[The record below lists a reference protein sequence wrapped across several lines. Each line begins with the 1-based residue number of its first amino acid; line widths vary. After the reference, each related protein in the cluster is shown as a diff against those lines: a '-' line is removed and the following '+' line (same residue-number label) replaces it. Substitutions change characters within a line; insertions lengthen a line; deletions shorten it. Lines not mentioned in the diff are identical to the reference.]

1 MYGQVPDFAEAEE
14 WYKQHFGLLTSDQI
28 YHQDDPSKTGLG
40 AFMRCDRGDE
50 YADHH
55 TLFLMGAGN
64 PPPGY
69 NHVAYEVANTDDV
82 SRHDVA
88 GIWVAFFSNCQRI
101 VADRCLRA
109 TTTSRT
115 RRRSTAAR
123 RSGGSGAT
131 SSARRSTTTGTT
143 LTAVCWS
150 IGRNPHGYY

>member
-28 YHQDDPSKTGLG
+28 NHQDDPSKTGLG

-64 PPPGY
+64 PPPSY

-82 SRHDVA
+82 FAGHDHLA
-88 GIWVAFFSNCQRI
+88 N
-101 VADRCLRA
+101 
-109 TTTSRT
+109 
-115 RRRSTAAR
+115 TAAEH
-123 RSGGSGAT
+123 GGTPQWG
-131 SSARRSTTTGTT
+131 
-143 LTAVCWS
+143 
-150 IGRNPHGYY
+150 IGRHILGSQVYDYWHDPYGRVLEHWT